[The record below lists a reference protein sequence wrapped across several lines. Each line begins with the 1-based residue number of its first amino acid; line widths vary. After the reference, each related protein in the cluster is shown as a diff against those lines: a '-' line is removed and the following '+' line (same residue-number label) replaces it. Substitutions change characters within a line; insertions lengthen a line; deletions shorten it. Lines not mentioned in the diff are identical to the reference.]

1 VLELPEGHLERLVAL
16 LKEQG
21 VHIQRIGE
29 ERLLYKRTVIL
40 IGHLMHTDLS
50 DTVDQIDSTGF
61 AEVCELKMNMPA
73 VNERSTSRITIKAVS
88 KGDMEA
94 AIAILRRV
102 SLQKSLL
109 LIEPLEEI
117 A

>member
-1 VLELPEGHLERLVAL
+1 
-16 LKEQG
+16 
-21 VHIQRIGE
+21 
-29 ERLLYKRTVIL
+29 
-40 IGHLMHTDLS
+40 
-50 DTVDQIDSTGF
+50 
-61 AEVCELKMNMPA
+61 
-73 VNERSTSRITIKAVS
+73 VS

-117 A
+117 V

>member
-1 VLELPEGHLERLVAL
+1 
-16 LKEQG
+16 
-21 VHIQRIGE
+21 
-29 ERLLYKRTVIL
+29 
-40 IGHLMHTDLS
+40 
-50 DTVDQIDSTGF
+50 
-61 AEVCELKMNMPA
+61 
-73 VNERSTSRITIKAVS
+73 
-88 KGDMEA
+88 MEA